1 MAQAEIEAVLPMLA
15 TGKDRLMVADLLI
28 SLQNKIAC
36 FSILNNWNIT
46 LQLINACKHLL
57 LTRSSTKIKCP
68 SLSLLARLAP
78 VATPAS
84 DTVIGGDLIAN
95 TNSRPIKNGTSS
107 VGSATTSTP
116 LTSEMQSETINIM
129 KIFREYS
136 HHFDPNVRV
145 AALNAIMVLHQR
157 GVKLDISF
165 YTEFC
170 EALTDDYEEC
180 RIASI
185 KLLNVLRQN
194 FGDV

>member
-1 MAQAEIEAVLPMLA
+1 MAQAEIEAILPMLGS
-15 TGKDRLMVADLLI
+15 TKDRLMVADLLL

-36 FSILNNWNIT
+36 FSSLQNWSIT

-57 LTRSSTKIKCP
+57 MTRTSTKIKCP

-78 VATPAS
+78 VACSGNDVGELAGNKTGAS
-84 DTVIGGDLIAN
+84 
-95 TNSRPIKNGTSS
+95 
-107 VGSATTSTP
+107 SAP
-116 LTSEMQSETINIM
+116 LTSEMQSETVNIM

-145 AALNAIMVLHQR
+145 AALNAILVLHQR

-185 KLLNVLRQN
+185 RLLNVLRQN